1 MSEEKDVQ
9 GQAEKEEK
17 GGQGKTSKSN
27 IVLIVIGVIIIL
39 ALIVIIILLL
49 GGKKEEQVAPQ
60 AEIPQPTRAVVQ
72 GNILTEDNI
81 EEMFT
86 QTEPQ
91 VVAGQYEVKM
101 AREWHFPRG
110 AGISPDAFVENIEAN
125 SHDVYFDL
133 FLGED
138 ENHLIYS
145 SPVIPRGA
153 SLDSIELSDVPEPG
167 EYNCLMIYHLV
178 DEEQNP
184 VDSLRVMVP
193 IIVGE

>member
-17 GGQGKTSKSN
+17 GGKEKTSKSN

-39 ALIVIIILLL
+39 ALIVVIILLL
-49 GGKKEEQVAPQ
+49 TRKEQVAPQ
-60 AEIPQPTRAVVQ
+60 AERPQPTRAVVQ

-81 EEMFT
+81 QDMFAE
-86 QTEPQ
+86 TEPQ
-91 VVAGQYEVKM
+91 VVVGQYEVKM